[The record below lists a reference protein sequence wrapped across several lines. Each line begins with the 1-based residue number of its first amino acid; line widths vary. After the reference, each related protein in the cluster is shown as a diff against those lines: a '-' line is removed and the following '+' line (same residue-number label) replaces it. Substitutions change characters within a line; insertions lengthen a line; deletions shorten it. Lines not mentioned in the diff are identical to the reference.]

1 MHNPDQHYE
10 AHILH
15 LKDLYEQAEHNRM
28 ITALTQH
35 RLARVH
41 AAGRRLGVL
50 LVTLGTW
57 LARSAQRDE
66 QPAQH
71 GVARDRGDRVSAG
84 CCDRRPAPG
93 RCVG

>member
-28 ITALTQH
+28 INALTQH
-35 RLARVH
+35 RHARVR
-41 AAGRRLGVL
+41 AAGRRMGVL

-66 QPAQH
+66 QPPDLVEQL
-71 GVARDRGDRVSAG
+71 VSCNG
-84 CCDRRPAPG
+84 CNMKC
-93 RCVG
+93 